1 MASRKTRHT
10 LMKVL
15 SLFSVVRG
23 YNIPV
28 IALAQYLSAIFIL
41 EKEKRAL
48 DVILDVNLFL
58 IVLASSLTIASGYII
73 NNFYDAQK
81 DLINR
86 PKKSMLDRLVSQ
98 KTKLQVYFTLNF
110 LVTLLAFLVSWRAAV
125 FFSAYIFLIWFYSH
139 KLKKYPLIGNLTAAF
154 LAVLPFFGILMYF
167 KNFYEVIFAHAT
179 FLYLLIL
186 TRELIKDLENI
197 KGDLVANY
205 RTIPVMFGE
214 RMSKNII
221 TALTFLTVFP
231 VYLLIDVYNVGYMDM
246 YFYAGMIVII
256 YFLIKLWKAET
267 QKEYLGLHNILKL
280 LIVAG
285 VFSII
290 LIEPSVL
297 VHGRK
302 LLSVI

>member
-1 MASRKTRHT
+1 MTSRKTKLL
-10 LMKVL
+10 LMKVV

-23 YNIPV
+23 YNILV
-28 IALAQYLSAIFIL
+28 IAMAQYISAVFIL
-41 EKEKRAL
+41 DRERRAL
-48 DVILDVNLFL
+48 AVILDLNLFL

-98 KTKLQVYFTLNF
+98 KTKLYVYFTLNF
-110 LVTLLAFLVSWRAAV
+110 LVAFLALLVSWRAFI

-139 KLKKYPLIGNLTAAF
+139 KLKKYPVIGNLTAAF
-154 LAVLPFFGILMYF
+154 LAILPFFGILMYF

-186 TRELIKDLENI
+186 TRELIKDLENV
-197 KGDLVANY
+197 KGDFVNNY

-214 RMSKNII
+214 KTSKQII
-221 TALTFLTVFP
+221 TLLIFFTVIP
-231 VYLLIDVYNVGYMDM
+231 VYLLIAEYDVGYMDI
-246 YFYAGMIVII
+246 YFYAGMIVIV
-256 YFLIKLWKAET
+256 YFLTRLWKAKSKK
-267 QKEYLGLHNILKL
+267 QYLELHNILKF

-285 VFSII
+285 VFSIV

-297 VHGRK
+297 VHGRR